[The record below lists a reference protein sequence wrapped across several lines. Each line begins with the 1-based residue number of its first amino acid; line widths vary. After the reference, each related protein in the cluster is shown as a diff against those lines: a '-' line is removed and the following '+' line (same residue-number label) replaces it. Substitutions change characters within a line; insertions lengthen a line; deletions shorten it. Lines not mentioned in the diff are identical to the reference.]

1 MGKRKTA
8 PDEGVVNLLIFL
20 NYGASSDPVCTIGT
34 SGPSSRPQPP
44 QARTRTTSSKSKRLR
59 KDPQSPDAT
68 PEKRG
73 AIFKKAC
80 PKNILDRVARV
91 MSQR

>member
-8 PDEGVVNLLIFL
+8 PDEGVANLLTSL
-20 NYGASSDPVCTIGT
+20 NHGASSDPVTIGA
-34 SGPSSRPQPP
+34 SGPSSQPQPP
-44 QARTRTTSSKSKRLR
+44 QARTRTTSKSKRLR
-59 KDPQSPDAT
+59 RDPQSPDAT

-80 PKNILDRVARV
+80 PKNTLDRVARV